1 MDRPG
6 STLDEPGS
14 TQDGSGNT
22 LDGPGSTPDRLGN
35 WGLGWGWGCG
45 AGITEG
51 KLVKPD
57 LTNLMQGIYKCRALA
72 PSDFSFI
79 SLITNLDEPD
89 IFVNNHTFN

>member
-14 TQDGSGNT
+14 TQDGSGNA

-57 LTNLMQGIYKCRALA
+57 LTNLMQGIYKCRAQKKI
-72 PSDFSFI
+72 FNHFMFI
-79 SLITNLDEPD
+79 IYVEND
-89 IFVNNHTFN
+89 I